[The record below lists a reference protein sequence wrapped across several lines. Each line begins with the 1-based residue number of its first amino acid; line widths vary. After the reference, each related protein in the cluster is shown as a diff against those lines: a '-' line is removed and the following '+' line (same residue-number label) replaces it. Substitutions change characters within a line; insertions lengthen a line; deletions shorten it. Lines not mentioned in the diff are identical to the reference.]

1 MILTSLFLGMEIYK
15 EKTRKNHYMNL
26 IGLDIPKSS
35 VVLKSEDSHGGFH
48 GDGVLYEEIQL
59 EGDDITI
66 FVKNALNTNYWRK
79 LPMDGDLKKL
89 IYGEHGSNYSYGG
102 CGEMM
107 PKDIAN
113 GLYYFNDRYYTHEG
127 SIFDRYSQNFN
138 FALFDINK
146 GKLYILKFD
155 S

>member
-102 CGEMM
+102 
-107 PKDIAN
+107 
-113 GLYYFNDRYYTHEG
+113 